1 MTLVHTLSFVD
12 RQILSI
18 LAEQIKAD
26 LELTDAQLGFL
37 YGTAF
42 AIFYTLFGIPLGRLA
57 DRWRRGRLMAIGLAL
72 WSGMTMISGFA
83 SSYALLAIARLGVG
97 VGEAS
102 ASPSAISMQADLFPK
117 RLRGRANAIY
127 STGVYVGAGLSL
139 PLGGAISQAW
149 NQTYGDAAPLGLA
162 GWQAA
167 FIAVGFPGL
176 LVAAWVWSLREPQRL
191 GVHGEPVATAYA
203 GAWRSFAAELL
214 AFIPPFTLWSVSR
227 YRGELVRN
235 LMIMAGL
242 AAAMA
247 LLIAWTGDVAQW
259 VIYGIAVYAVA
270 SWVQALRHNDPPAHR
285 LIWGTP
291 EVVLMLVGFGSIAI
305 ITYSVGFWAA
315 PYAIRTY
322 HLAPPEVGL
331 AIGIPGAVASGIGVL
346 LGGWLSDVWKRH
358 DPRGRIFTCM
368 LAPVLA
374 TPLVIAQYFAPDFT
388 TFAVLSAAVYAAS
401 SMWLGSAFAIGP
413 DFVLPR
419 MYGTLSATSI
429 MANTM
434 IGLCIGPYGTGKV
447 ATLTGDLRLGVFS
460 ALLAAPVAVVCLWKL
475 SQKAGLLEETKMQRA
490 QESGEVLAANPR
502 DAVAPA

>member
-1 MTLVHTLSFVD
+1 
-12 RQILSI
+12 
-18 LAEQIKAD
+18 
-26 LELTDAQLGFL
+26 
-37 YGTAF
+37 
-42 AIFYTLFGIPLGRLA
+42 
-57 DRWRRGRLMAIGLAL
+57 
-72 WSGMTMISGFA
+72 
-83 SSYALLAIARLGVG
+83 
-97 VGEAS
+97 
-102 ASPSAISMQADLFPK
+102 
-117 RLRGRANAIY
+117 
-127 STGVYVGAGLSL
+127 
-139 PLGGAISQAW
+139 
-149 NQTYGDAAPLGLA
+149 
-162 GWQAA
+162 
-167 FIAVGFPGL
+167 
-176 LVAAWVWSLREPQRL
+176 
-191 GVHGEPVATAYA
+191 
-203 GAWRSFAAELL
+203 
-214 AFIPPFTLWSVSR
+214 
-227 YRGELVRN
+227 LVRN

-242 AAAMA
+242 AAAMT
-247 LLIAWTGDVAQW
+247 LLIVWTGDVAQW

-291 EVVLMLVGFGSIAI
+291 EVVLMLMGFGSIAI

-322 HLAPPEVGL
+322 HLTAPQVGL
-331 AIGIPGAVASGIGVL
+331 AIGIPGAAASGIGVL

-374 TPLVIAQYFAPDFT
+374 TPLVIAQYFAPDFA

-460 ALLAAPVAVVCLWKL
+460 ALLAGPIAIVCLWKL
-475 SQKAGLLEETKMQRA
+475 SQKAGLLEATKTQRA
-490 QESGEVLAANPR
+490 QESGEILAANPR
-502 DAVAPA
+502 DAAAPA